1 MKRNILILIC
11 CLSLINCKEKPS
23 YNPFDDQFDLDRND
37 LIKSGMDTVI
47 AGCGYYNLTFKNKKF
62 SPFYHYHFDDDNEVL
77 AKGFT
82 YIIDS
87 IHSKTSNL
95 DSIKSLYYS
104 LSDIN
109 KSLKKFNKKLKK
121 ENNKLVINNIDTT
134 KNFILDKGVDW
145 ENDSTFVR
153 VISFYIEKEI

>member
-1 MKRNILILIC
+1 MKRIILISF
-11 CLSLINCKEKPS
+11 CLLFFFNCKEKPT
-23 YNPFDDQFDLDRND
+23 YNPFDDQFELDRNY

-47 AGCGYYNLTFKNKKF
+47 VGCGYYNLTFKNKKF
-62 SPFYHYHFDDDNEVL
+62 SPFYQYNFDDDNEVL

-82 YIIDS
+82 FIIDS

-95 DSIKSLYYS
+95 DSIRSLNYS

-109 KSLKKFNKKLKK
+109 QNLKKFNKELKK
-121 ENNKLVINNIDTT
+121 ENNKLIINKIDTT
-134 KNFILDKGVDW
+134 KTFILEKGVDW

-153 VISFYIEKEI
+153 VISFYIGKEL